1 MILSTISDPSAMKI
15 DGTRAYNKV
24 NHSYL
29 NKNFITYVRSP
40 QCRNMLKSFNHT
52 LIKSGCL
59 QRISCLPLKGRP
71 DISPSILKLPNI
83 CLEVKLKTITN
94 IAAYI
99 YTINVNLINSN
110 GRVLHLLICSPKMP
124 SCFIIRVNNV

>member
-1 MILSTISDPSAMKI
+1 NILSVPYAMMV
-15 DGTRAYNKV
+15 DRTRAYNKV

-52 LIKSGCL
+52 LSNSGCL
-59 QRISCLPLKGRP
+59 QRISCLPLVGRLGS
-71 DISPSILKLPNI
+71 SPSILQLPNI

>member
-1 MILSTISDPSAMKI
+1 MVKILSVPSAMMV
-15 DGTRAYNKV
+15 DRTRAYNKV

-52 LIKSGCL
+52 LINTGCL
-59 QRISCLPLKGRP
+59 QRISCLPLKGRL
-71 DISPSILKLPNI
+71 DISPSILQLPSI
-83 CLEVKLKTITN
+83 CLDVKLKIITN

-99 YTINVNLINSN
+99 YTIKVI
-110 GRVLHLLICSPKMP
+110 
-124 SCFIIRVNNV
+124 